1 MENKIT
7 IRDLEDKLWKAADT
21 LRGNLSAED
30 YMHVVL
36 GILTLKFIN
45 DKNELAIQ
53 ELINDGLTIDTIEKS
68 DLNAKDSFVVP
79 EESKWVNI
87 LKKVGTPEIGFALDE
102 AIYKLG
108 EENPELRGIFSAS
121 YNDNSID
128 KTKLGEVVKIFQSD
142 NLGLHGEDILGRIYE
157 YFLGNF
163 FLKRGQ
169 KGGEFYTPRSIVRL
183 ITLFIKPIK
192 GKIYDPCCGTA
203 GMLVQAK
210 QFIDEKKINTN
221 NITVYGQEYN
231 NTTWKLAKLNLL
243 LNGLN
248 IFNTNE
254 IGDEIAALGQ
264 MAADTFTNDQHK
276 GEVFDFIM
284 ANPPFNL
291 KEYWNNS
298 LKGDPRW
305 IYGEPPQKNANF
317 AWLQHILYKLSTNGK
332 AGVVLANG
340 SLTSTT
346 KGEDKIREKMVREDK
361 VSCIVALPDKLFFT
375 TGISASIWFFDNNK
389 KNKGKFLM
397 IDAQE
402 LGQLVEGSK
411 KTKEI
416 KNDDLNKLV
425 DIYEKFENNE
435 EIDIPGLAK
444 SIDLK
449 TIEDNEFLLSPGRYI
464 TISEKEKRNP
474 EEIKKELNN
483 AINELL
489 NLMEES
495 KELEN
500 EVKEAIK
507 KISNEDI

>member
-7 IRDLEDKLWKAADT
+7 IKDLETKLWKAADT

-45 DKNELAIQ
+45 DKNEIAINQ
-53 ELINDGLTIDTIEKS
+53 LLNEGLEINDIDES
-68 DLNAKDSFVVP
+68 DLRAKNAFVVP
-79 EESKWVNI
+79 EISKWSTI
-87 LKKVGTPEIGFALDE
+87 LKKVGTNEIGLALDDAIFALGE
-102 AIYKLG
+102 ANNSLKG
-108 EENPELRGIFSAS
+108 VFNAS
-121 YNDNSID
+121 YNDSAID

-142 NLGLHGEDILGRIYE
+142 NLGDHGEDILGRIYE

-183 ITLFIKPIK
+183 ITLFLSPTK

-210 QFIDEKKINTN
+210 QYIDSKGGNTN

-243 LNGLN
+243 LNGLD

-254 IGDEIAALGQ
+254 AGIDEGALGE
-264 MAADTFTNDQHK
+264 MPADTFTNDQHK
-276 GEVFDFIM
+276 GKVFDFIM

-291 KEYWNNS
+291 KEYWNDS
-298 LKGDPRW
+298 LNDDPRW
-305 IYGEPPQKNANF
+305 KTYGLPPKNNANF
-317 AWLQHILYKLSTNGK
+317 AWLEHILYKLSTNGK

-346 KGEDKIREKMVREDK
+346 SGENKIREKMVKENK

-375 TGISASIWFFDNNK
+375 TGIPASIWFFDNNK
-389 KNKGKFLM
+389 KNDDILM
-397 IDAQE
+397 IDAQD
-402 LGQLVEGSK
+402 LGSLIEGSK
-411 KTKEI
+411 KNKEL
-416 KNDDLNKLV
+416 KEDDLMKLL
-425 DIYEKFENNE
+425 DIYNKFNSGEK
-435 EIDIPGLAK
+435 IDIPGLAK
-444 SIDLK
+444 SVSMKEL
-449 TIEDNEFLLSPGRYI
+449 EDNEFLLSPGRYI
-464 TISEKEKRNP
+464 TISEKEKKDP
-474 EEIKKELNN
+474 EQIKKELNES
-483 AINELL
+483 IDELL
-489 NLMEES
+489 KLMDES
-495 KELEN
+495 KELEKD
-500 EVKEAIK
+500 VMEAIK
-507 KISNEDI
+507 KMKQQ

>member
-7 IRDLEDKLWKAADT
+7 IKDLETKLWKAADT

-45 DKNELAIQ
+45 DKNEIAINQ
-53 ELINDGLTIDTIEKS
+53 LLNEGLEINDIDES
-68 DLNAKDSFVVP
+68 DLRAKNAFVVP
-79 EESKWVNI
+79 EISKWTTI
-87 LKKVGTPEIGFALDE
+87 LKKVGTNEIGLALDDAIFALGE
-102 AIYKLG
+102 ANNSLK
-108 EENPELRGIFSAS
+108 GIFNAS
-121 YNDNSID
+121 YNDSAID

-142 NLGLHGEDILGRIYE
+142 NLGNHGEDILGRIYE

-183 ITLFIKPIK
+183 ITLFLQPTK

-210 QFIDEKKINTN
+210 QYIDSKGGNTN

-243 LNGLN
+243 LNGLD

-254 IGDEIAALGQ
+254 AGIDEGALGE
-264 MAADTFTNDQHK
+264 MPADTFTNDQHK
-276 GEVFDFIM
+276 GKVFDFIM

-291 KEYWNNS
+291 KEYWNDS
-298 LKGDPRW
+298 LNDDPRW
-305 IYGEPPQKNANF
+305 KTYGLPPKNNANF
-317 AWLQHILYKLSTNGK
+317 AWLEHILYKLSTNGK

-346 KGEDKIREKMVREDK
+346 SGENKIREKMVRDNK

-375 TGISASIWFFDNNK
+375 TGIPASIWFFDNNK
-389 KNKGKFLM
+389 KSEEILM
-397 IDAQE
+397 IDAQD
-402 LGQLVEGSK
+402 LGSLIEGSK
-411 KTKEI
+411 KNKEL
-416 KNDDLNKLV
+416 KDDDLMKLL
-425 DIYEKFENNE
+425 DIYNKFNSGEK
-435 EIDIPGLAK
+435 IDIPGLAK
-444 SIDLK
+444 SVSMKEL
-449 TIEDNEFLLSPGRYI
+449 EDNEFLLSPGRYI
-464 TISEKEKRNP
+464 TISEKEKKDP
-474 EEIKKELNN
+474 EQIKKELNES
-483 AINELL
+483 IDELL
-489 NLMEES
+489 KLMDES
-495 KELEN
+495 KELEKD
-500 EVKEAIK
+500 VMEAIK
-507 KISNEDI
+507 KIRS

>member
-1 MENKIT
+1 MNNKIT
-7 IRDLEDKLWKAADT
+7 ILDLENKLWKAADT

-45 DKNELAIQ
+45 DKNEIAIKQ
-53 ELINDGLTIDTIEKS
+53 LMNEGLSEDEIDES
-68 DLNAKDSFVVP
+68 DLRSRDAFVVP
-79 EESKWVNI
+79 EISKWKTI
-87 LKKVGTPEIGFALDE
+87 LTKVGTSEIGQALDN
-102 AIYKLG
+102 AIFELG
-108 EENPELRGIFSAS
+108 KVNPQLKGIFSAS
-121 YNDNSID
+121 YNDSSVD

-142 NLGLHGEDILGRIYE
+142 NLGEHGEDILGRIYE

-183 ITLFIKPIK
+183 ITLFIEPTK

-210 QFIDEKKINTN
+210 QYIEEKGGNTN

-254 IGDEIAALGQ
+254 AGVTEGALGESP
-264 MAADTFTNDQHK
+264 ADTFTNDQHRGK
-276 GEVFDFIM
+276 IFDYIM

-291 KEYWNNS
+291 KEYWNEK
-298 LKGDPRW
+298 LDGDDRWKYGTPPR
-305 IYGEPPQKNANF
+305 KNANF

-346 KGEDKIREKMVREDK
+346 NGEDKIREKILRDNK

-389 KNKGKFLM
+389 KHKNILM

-411 KTKEI
+411 KNKEL
-416 KNDDLNKLV
+416 KEEDLNKLV
-425 DIYEKFENNE
+425 DIFKKLENGEN
-435 EIDIPGLAK
+435 IDIPGLAK
-444 SIDLK
+444 SVGLK
-449 TIEDNEFLLSPGRYI
+449 ELEENEFLLSPGRYI
-464 TISEKEKRNP
+464 TISEKEKKDP
-474 EEIKKELNN
+474 EEIKKELNQ
-483 AINELL
+483 AIDELL
-489 NLMEES
+489 KLMDKS
-495 KELEN
+495 KELEQ

-507 KISNEDI
+507 KIK

>member
-1 MENKIT
+1 MNNKIT
-7 IRDLEDKLWKAADT
+7 ILDLENKLWKAADT

-45 DKNELAIQ
+45 DKNEIAINQ
-53 ELINDGLTIDTIEKS
+53 LINEGLSKDEIDES
-68 DLNAKDSFVVP
+68 DLRSRDAFVVP
-79 EESKWVNI
+79 EISKWKTI
-87 LKKVGTPEIGFALDE
+87 LTKVGTSEIGQALDD
-102 AIYKLG
+102 AIFELG
-108 EENPELRGIFSAS
+108 KANPQLKGIFSAS
-121 YNDNSID
+121 YNDSSVD

-142 NLGLHGEDILGRIYE
+142 NLGEHGEDILGRIYE

-183 ITLFIKPIK
+183 ITLFIEPIK
-192 GKIYDPCCGTA
+192 GKVYDPCCGTA

-210 QFIDEKKINTN
+210 QYIEEKGGNTN

-254 IGDEIAALGQ
+254 AGVTEGALGESP
-264 MAADTFTNDQHK
+264 ADTFTNDQHPGK
-276 GEVFDFIM
+276 IFNYIM

-291 KEYWNNS
+291 KEYWNEK
-298 LKGDPRW
+298 LDGDDRWKYGTPPR
-305 IYGEPPQKNANF
+305 KNANF
-317 AWLQHILYKLSTNGK
+317 AWLQHILHKLSTNGK

-346 KGEDKIREKMVREDK
+346 NGEDKIREKILRDNK

-389 KNKGKFLM
+389 KHENVLM
-397 IDAQE
+397 IDAQK

-411 KTKEI
+411 KNKEL
-416 KNDDLNKLV
+416 KEEDLNKLV
-425 DIYEKFENNE
+425 DIFKKFESGE
-435 EIDIPGLAK
+435 KIDIPGLAK
-444 SIDLK
+444 SIGLK
-449 TIEDNEFLLSPGRYI
+449 ELEENEFLLSPGRYI
-464 TISEKEKRNP
+464 TISEKEKKDP
-474 EEIKKELNN
+474 EEIKKELNQ
-483 AINELL
+483 AIDELL
-489 NLMEES
+489 KLMDES
-495 KELEN
+495 KELEQ

-507 KISNEDI
+507 KIK

>member
-1 MENKIT
+1 MSNKIT
-7 IRDLEDKLWKAADT
+7 IQDLENKLWKAADT

-30 YMHVVL
+30 YMHIVL

-45 DKNELAIQ
+45 DKNELAIKK
-53 ELINDGLTIDTIEKS
+53 LIDDGLPLNSIDKS
-68 DLNAKDSFVVP
+68 DLNAEDAFVVP

-87 LKKVGTPEIGFALDE
+87 LKKVGTSEIGFALDE
-102 AIYKLG
+102 AIFKLG
-108 EENPELRGIFSAS
+108 EANPELKGIFSAS
-121 YNDNSID
+121 YNDSSVD

-142 NLGLHGEDILGRIYE
+142 NLGEHGEDILGRIYE

-183 ITLFIKPIK
+183 ITLFIEPTK

-210 QFIDEKKINTN
+210 QFIDERKINSN

-248 IFNTNE
+248 IFNRNE
-254 IGDEIAALGQ
+254 LGDEVGALGEK
-264 MAADTFTNDQHK
+264 AADTFNEDQHK

-291 KEYWNNS
+291 KVWWNDS

-305 IYGEPPQKNANF
+305 IYGEPPKSNANF

-346 KGEDKIREKMVREDK
+346 NGEDKIREKMLRDDK
-361 VSCIVALPDKLFFT
+361 VSCIIALPDKLFFT

-389 KNKGKFLM
+389 IKNKGKVLM

-411 KTKEI
+411 KNKEL
-416 KNDDLNKLV
+416 KNEDLNKLV
-425 DIYEKFENNE
+425 EIYKEFESGE
-435 EIDIPGLAK
+435 DIDIPGLAK
-444 SIDLK
+444 SIGLK
-449 TIEDNEFLLSPGRYI
+449 ELEENEFLLSPGRYI
-464 TISEKEKRNP
+464 TISEIEKKDP
-474 EEIKKELNN
+474 EEIKKELNQ
-483 AINELL
+483 AIDELFKLMDESNEL
-489 NLMEES
+489 E
-495 KELEN
+495 K

-507 KISNEDI
+507 KIKL

>member
-1 MENKIT
+1 MNNKIT
-7 IRDLEDKLWKAADT
+7 ILDLENKLWKAADT

-45 DKNELAIQ
+45 DKNEIAINQ
-53 ELINDGLTIDTIEKS
+53 LVNEGLSKDEIDES
-68 DLNAKDSFVVP
+68 DLRSRDAFVVP
-79 EESKWVNI
+79 EISKWKTI
-87 LKKVGTPEIGFALDE
+87 LTKVGTSEIGQALDD
-102 AIYKLG
+102 AIFELG
-108 EENPELRGIFSAS
+108 KANPQLKGIFSAS
-121 YNDNSID
+121 YNDSSVD

-142 NLGLHGEDILGRIYE
+142 NLGEHGEDILGRIYE

-183 ITLFIKPIK
+183 ITLFIEPTK
-192 GKIYDPCCGTA
+192 GKVYDPCCGTA

-210 QFIDEKKINTN
+210 QYIEEKSGNTN

-254 IGDEIAALGQ
+254 AGIIEGALGESP
-264 MAADTFTNDQHK
+264 ADTFTNDQHQGK
-276 GEVFDFIM
+276 IFDYIM

-291 KEYWNNS
+291 KEYWNEK
-298 LKGDPRW
+298 LDGDDRW
-305 IYGEPPQKNANF
+305 KYGTPPKKNANF

-340 SLTSTT
+340 SLTSITN
-346 KGEDKIREKMVREDK
+346 GEDKIREKILRDNK

-389 KNKGKFLM
+389 KHENVLM

-411 KTKEI
+411 KNKEL
-416 KNDDLNKLV
+416 KEEDLNNLV
-425 DIYEKFENNE
+425 DIFKKFESGEN
-435 EIDIPGLAK
+435 IDIPGLAK
-444 SIDLK
+444 SIGLK
-449 TIEDNEFLLSPGRYI
+449 QLEENEFLLSPGRYI
-464 TISEKEKRNP
+464 TISEKEKKDP
-474 EEIKKELNN
+474 EEIKKELNQ
-483 AINELL
+483 AIDELFK
-489 NLMEES
+489 LMDES
-495 KELEN
+495 KELEQK
-500 EVKEAIK
+500 VREAIM
-507 KISNEDI
+507 KIK